1 LIMKKG
7 VLILS
12 IIFLVST
19 CFIIGTYGATNDSEI
34 LLDRTSYQGYGC
46 RPIVTLRDN
55 KLNNNPKVREIINVT
70 VYSGS
75 DTAGITV
82 KLTETSVDSAEFT
95 GDFGVGTKSDDT
107 SKTLQVIHDDTITV
121 TYEGGLTYCADWR
134 AYSGSVQFVRSSYTG
149 LNSKS
154 TIIITDKDHNIR
166 SGYIDTATVRLTSD
180 ADPNGI
186 WLTAYETGANTGTFY
201 AGFGFSNE
209 KSSARDALIK
219 VNGTDNIY
227 ATYID
232 KLDEDGAVN
241 TRVTAA
247 AEFKFSEAVI
257 KTSASK
263 DEGAGSM
270 FTVTIN
276 DPDEN
281 HPDRKDRIIAKV
293 SSEKAS
299 EEKTIWL
306 TETGENTGNFKCT
319 VLLSDEMTTAT
330 FLRVADTDT
339 INIKYIDTTVP
350 EGDSKEIVK
359 PIKWTYIGRVLKTDK
374 QEYSGFN
381 SSARVTLSDYKLNTD
396 EEKAETIDV
405 KVRTSDSKGITLT
418 LKETGS
424 NTGEF
429 TGTLYF
435 GKSTKASKD
444 TIKVDGYETITIT
457 FTNKKD
463 KDDIEECVLTW
474 SYQDAEIELDK
485 QEYKGNNM
493 PVNITL
499 RDWDAN
505 ENPKSK
511 DEIKVTVKAPGAEKE
526 VFVKLTETSNGSGI
540 FKGAFY
546 INGTG
551 DNKPS
556 ITLNAGDKFE
566 VVFTDK
572 YTTSGKVEDRFAS
585 ALWKGISAATL
596 TLDSQKYTGYED
608 PVVIKLQDDDLN
620 IDSNSRDKVS
630 VQVRTRSGKTV
641 ASYTLTETGPNNGE
655 FILTLKISN
664 EPYTSKTICLADT
677 DVITVTY
684 AEKKVSASAAFT
696 KE

>member
-1 LIMKKG
+1 MKRNISILC
-7 VLILS
+7 LILL
-12 IIFLVST
+12 IST
-19 CFIIGTYGATNDSEI
+19 CFIIGTYGAINDSEI

-82 KLTETSVDSAEFT
+82 KLTETSADSAEFT

-180 ADPNGI
+180 TDPYGI
-186 WLTAYETGANTGTFY
+186 QLTAYETGANTGTFY
-201 AGFGFSNE
+201 AGFGFSAE
-209 KSSARDALIK
+209 KSSIRDAVIK
-219 VNGTDNIY
+219 VNGADNIY

-232 KLDEDGAVN
+232 KLDENGAVN
-241 TRVTAA
+241 TKVTAA

-270 FTVTIN
+270 FTVTID
-276 DPDEN
+276 DPDAN
-281 HPDRKDRIIAKV
+281 HPGIKDRIIAKV
-293 SSEKAS
+293 SSVKAS

-306 TETGENTGNFKCT
+306 TETGENTGSFRCA
-319 VLLSDEMTTAT
+319 VLLSDEITTAT
-330 FLRVADTDT
+330 YLQVAYVDT
-339 INIKYIDTTVP
+339 INIKYIDNTVP
-350 EGDSKEIVK
+350 DGSSKEVVK
-359 PIKWTYIGRVLKTDK
+359 SINWTYIGRVLKTDK

-405 KVRTSDSKGITLT
+405 KVKNTDSKGITLT

-429 TGTLYF
+429 TGILYF
-435 GKSTKASKD
+435 GKSTKASTD
-444 TIKVDGYETITIT
+444 TIKVDGYEIITIT
-457 FTNKKD
+457 YTNKKD
-463 KDDIEECVLTW
+463 KDDIEECVLIW

-485 QEYKGNNM
+485 LEYKGNNM

-499 RDWDAN
+499 RDWDAG
-505 ENPKSK
+505 EKPKAK
-511 DEIKVTVKAPGAEKE
+511 DEIKVTVKAPGVEKE
-526 VFVKLTETSNGSGI
+526 VFVTLTETSNESGI
-540 FKGAFY
+540 FKGTFY
-546 INGTG
+546 INGSG
-551 DNKPS
+551 NNKPS
-556 ITLNAGDKFE
+556 VTLNAGEKFK
-566 VVFTDK
+566 VAFTDK
-572 YTTSGKVEDRFAS
+572 YTKSGRVEEKIAFAE
-585 ALWKGISAATL
+585 WGGISAATL
-596 TLDSQKYTGYED
+596 TLDSQKYIGCED
-608 PVVIKLQDDDLN
+608 PMVIKLQDDDLN
-620 IDSNSRDKVS
+620 IDSNSKDKVS
-630 VQVRTRSGKTV
+630 VQVRAKSGKTV
-641 ASYTLTETGPNNGE
+641 AMYTLTESGTSNGE
-655 FILTLKISN
+655 FIGVFKISD
-664 EPYTSKTICLADT
+664 EPYTSKTIC
-677 DVITVTY
+677 
-684 AEKKVSASAAFT
+684 
-696 KE
+696 